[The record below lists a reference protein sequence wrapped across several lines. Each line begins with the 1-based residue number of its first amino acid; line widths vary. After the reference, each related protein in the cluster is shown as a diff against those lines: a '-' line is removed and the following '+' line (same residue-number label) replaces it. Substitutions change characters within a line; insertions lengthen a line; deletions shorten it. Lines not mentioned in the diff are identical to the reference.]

1 MRGRRC
7 SAALRRKLI
16 VLRGVA
22 ASGMLTALAVSM
34 LAVAT
39 PAHAYWHS
47 AGTGVAT
54 AQTGTLSPPTQVV
67 ATADGPETS
76 AITWTASN
84 GALAPEGYYVE
95 RVGVD
100 GASPACGTSTTV
112 LQATTTCADNN
123 VPAGEYAYRVVAVF
137 RSWTAVSA
145 NTAPLTITAASLLGA
160 AAPFS
165 VLGTAVTTTGFTQI
179 SGDLGVSPGTAVVG
193 FPDGI
198 VNGDIHAG
206 DPTASA
212 AALALVT
219 AYDDL
224 AGRTADGQISGDLID
239 LTFGPGVYHADAAL
253 SLTGVLTL
261 DGGGDP
267 NAMFIFQVNAAVT
280 TAEFSSMVLANGA
293 QASNVYW
300 VVNGATGA
308 GANSEFVG
316 NILAQ
321 GAITLGAG
329 AQLIGRALSL
339 DAVTMADNIVRFTAE
354 LPPTLTVT
362 GGATQ
367 VTKDTTPTIAGTTT
381 ALAGRTVTVTIAGQ
395 TLTST
400 VQPDQSWT
408 VTAADL
414 IAGSYVVVA
423 KVKDAAG
430 NGASATQT
438 LVVEVNPPTVALGA
452 AEPFSILAGT
462 SVAATG
468 ASYAEGDVGV
478 SPGTSVTG
486 MPPAAVGGTIHAGDS
501 TAADALSALSA
512 AIADASAR
520 PAHTEFAGDMINRT
534 FHAGVHHSNEAFALS
549 GTMTLDGEGD
559 PNAVFIFQIDAAMNT
574 AAGTSVLLVNG
585 AQASNVFWVVD
596 GAVTTGALATLPGTI
611 LATAAITLGEG
622 TLLTGQALTLD
633 GINMAGSTI
642 NRPTP

>member
-1 MRGRRC
+1 M
-7 SAALRRKLI
+7 
-16 VLRGVA
+16 LRGVA

-39 PAHAYWHS
+39 PAQAYWGS

-54 AQTGTLSPPTQVV
+54 AQTGTFSAPTQVL
-67 ATADGPETS
+67 ATADGPGTS
-76 AITWTASN
+76 AISWIASN
-84 GALAPEGYYVE
+84 GAPTPEGYYVE
-95 RVGVD
+95 RVGVG
-100 GASPACGTSTTV
+100 GALAACGTSTTA
-112 LQATTTCADNN
+112 LQATTTCAETN
-123 VPAGEYAYRVVAVF
+123 VPAGEYSYRVIAVF

-145 NTAPLTITAASLLGA
+145 SSAPLTITAASLLGA

-179 SGDLGVSPGTAVVG
+179 SGDLGVSPGTSVVG
-193 FPDGI
+193 FPDG
-198 VNGDIHAG
+198 VVSGDIHAG

-224 AGRTADGQISGDLID
+224 AVRAVDDEISGDLVG

-253 SLTGVLTL
+253 GLTGVLTL
-261 DGGGDP
+261 DGGGNP
-267 NAMFIFQVNAAVT
+267 NATFVFQADAAVNT
-280 TAEFSSMVLANGA
+280 SASSSIVLTNGA

-300 VVNGATGA
+300 VVDAAVGT
-308 GANSEFVG
+308 GANSTFVG

-329 AQLIGRALSL
+329 AQLIGRALSV
-339 DAVTMADNIVRFTAE
+339 DAVTMGNNIVRFTAE

-362 GGATQ
+362 GGATR
-367 VTKDTTPTIAGTTT
+367 VTKDTTPSIVGTTT

-408 VTAADL
+408 VTAANL

-430 NGASATQT
+430 NGATATQT
-438 LVVEVNPPTVALGA
+438 LVVEVNPPTVELGA
-452 AEPFSILAGT
+452 AAPFSVLVGIA
-462 SVAATG
+462 VVATG
-468 ASYAEGDVGV
+468 TSYAEGDLGV

-501 TAADALSALSA
+501 TAADALSALNA

-520 PAHTEFAGDMINRT
+520 PAHTQFAGDMINKT

-549 GTMTLDGEGD
+549 GNMTLDGEGD

-622 TLLTGQALTLD
+622 TLLTGRALTLD
-633 GINMAGSTI
+633 GISMAGSTI